1 MVLYTTV
8 GGVVTEVFTGPW
20 EVGVRAPLL
29 PSRYGRT
36 GARLEVMLL
45 FIFVNLFCKIIIFAK
60 KVRLRVEGKR
70 SNLDHA
76 RREGN

>member
-1 MVLYTTV
+1 MIPIRVTGSFVCAGVVWVVVQVVLYTTV

-45 FIFVNLFCKIIIFAK
+45 IYIC
-60 KVRLRVEGKR
+60 
-70 SNLDHA
+70 
-76 RREGN
+76 